1 MTTDDVFNEWIEKQ
15 SWIRWRDPKSVR
27 KAFILW
33 GDYVKDR
40 YFEFKQGN
48 KV

>member
-1 MTTDDVFNEWIEKQ
+1 MATDDVFHEWINQ
-15 SWIRWRDPKSVR
+15 QDWINWTDPKSVQ

-40 YFEFKQGN
+40 YLEFKLKKN
-48 KV
+48 D

>member
-1 MTTDDVFNEWIEKQ
+1 MTTDDVFHEWINQ
-15 SWIRWRDPKSVR
+15 QDWINWKDPASVR

-40 YFEFKQGN
+40 YLKFKLKKN
-48 KV
+48 D